1 MPKNLSD
8 VHIGCTCS
16 ITVSLRKMPSTSGA
30 EERNDVCICVG
41 VICVWRCSRFSSS
54 HMFLEYIFSSLA
66 LPTRCWLHSFPT
78 GWRHCQS
85 GQRLCQ
91 VANRFAC
98 MFSSQDSALLGEGME
113 EPTAFTPPWA
123 HGMQTLE
130 SPGIGAELK
139 IGKSSQL
146 SLRKPWVSYLSAF
159 VVYYSDSHSVP
170 SSLCVPEDLSLQAK
184 AKRKIKTSLLLSWTT

>member
-1 MPKNLSD
+1 MKYENIFLHSRQTLCPCVTPKNLSD
-8 VHIGCTCS
+8 VHTGCTYS

-85 GQRLCQ
+85 GQSLCQ

-98 MFSSQDSALLGEGME
+98 MFSSQDSTLLGR
-113 EPTAFTPPWA
+113 AWR
-123 HGMQTLE
+123 
-130 SPGIGAELK
+130 SPQHARLPGHMAC
-139 IGKSSQL
+139 
-146 SLRKPWVSYLSAF
+146 RHW
-159 VVYYSDSHSVP
+159 SH
-170 SSLCVPEDLSLQAK
+170 QA
-184 AKRKIKTSLLLSWTT
+184 SGQS